1 MLRVNKTLVAVLVG
15 VGAGIASGL
24 LGVGGGIVMVPLLV
38 SLLGATQHR
47 AHATSLAAIV
57 VIGAFG
63 ALVFG
68 LEGELEFVP
77 AVMLTLG
84 AIVGAPLGAR
94 LMARS
99 SEGNLKIA
107 FGLWMVVVGVTLVV
121 S

>member
-1 MLRVNKTLVAVLVG
+1 MLRVNKDLVAVFVG

-38 SLLGATQHR
+38 AALGASQHR

-57 VIGAFG
+57 VVAAFG

-68 LEGELEFVP
+68 LEGELAVFP

-84 AIVGAPLGAR
+84 ALVGAPLGAK
-94 LMARS
+94 LMAES
-99 SEGNLKIA
+99 SEGGLKIA
-107 FGLWMVVVGVTLVV
+107 FGLWMVGVGVTLVV
-121 S
+121 T